1 MLRTLAKSMLLGA
14 AQKRAGVTPAGPVS
28 AALLTSGASLLLTR
42 GRRPIGL
49 ALAAAGGLLLWR
61 EIEHHRATADGGAI
75 KHGSPES
82 DKAPAKR

>member
-42 GRRPIGL
+42 GRRPIGF

-61 EIEHHRATADGGAI
+61 EAERRRAETEGEAI
-75 KHGSPES
+75 KHRSPAR
-82 DKAPAKR
+82 DKAPSKR